1 MRIQGHVRQP
11 GCRQQIPQADAGRLP
26 EEIAIGLIDLRGSPL
41 LAVEAVT
48 GNVRRCQHAQF
59 GQRHVD
65 FRLAFPDIEHCLQV
79 FTLQQHIAQCR
90 VVDHRSTTG
99 IDQPGTGSEL
109 VEAFFIEQMP
119 GRLRPLLG
127 QRRVQAD
134 DVALVDDPL
143 EADVVTAF
151 IRLPGWIAHQHL
163 PAQALQDLDQSAAH
177 LAGADHAV
185 GTPGQVGPF
194 DFGQGQQAAEHIVDH
209 AAGIAARC
217 TGPGD
222 AGLLKVIQVQMI
234 GADGARTDKA
244 HLAAL
249 EQRAIDVGHRTH
261 QQHIGLL
268 DRGTVDGATRHPA
281 DFTEAFKEGIE
292 QGDIFV
298 GNNQHGRLLW
308 RIGSVGVDDASRLD
322 ASLCRSELARDGRK
336 DATFIQASRAIV
348 DAHRE
353 QARSYRGLITNP

>member
-1 MRIQGHVRQP
+1 M
-11 GCRQQIPQADAGRLP
+11 QADHITL
-26 EEIAIGLIDLRGSPL
+26 LDDLL
-41 LAVEAVT
+41 K
-48 GNVRRCQHAQF
+48 
-59 GQRHVD
+59 
-65 FRLAFPDIEHCLQV
+65 
-79 FTLQQHIAQCR
+79 
-90 VVDHRSTTG
+90 
-99 IDQPGTGSEL
+99 
-109 VEAFFIEQMP
+109 
-119 GRLRPLLG
+119 
-127 QRRVQAD
+127 
-134 DVALVDDPL
+134 
-143 EADVVTAF
+143 ADV
-151 IRLPGWIAHQHL
+151 IAPFSGLAWRIADQHL
-163 PAQALQDLDQSAAH
+163 PAQALQDLDQSSTH
-177 LAGADHAV
+177 LTSPHNTVSALS
-185 GTPGQVGPF
+185 QVGAF
-194 DFGQGQQAAEHIVDH
+194 DFSQCQQAAKHVVDH
-209 AAGIAARC
+209 APGVAARRA
-217 TGPGD
+217 GPGD
-222 AGLLKVIQVQMI
+222 AGLLKVVQVQMI

-249 EQRAIDVGHRTH
+249 EQRAIDVGHRAH

-322 ASLCRSELARDGRK
+322 ASLCRSELAREGRK